1 MEKAA
6 NELVD
11 LDKYLNAV
19 EDYIDVPY
27 AWGSY
32 NLLVLPP
39 AFPFGGME
47 NPMLTFVSPSMITGD
62 KSMIAT
68 AIHEVAH
75 SWMGNL
81 VTCKSWEDAWLNEG
95 PTVFL

>member
-1 MEKAA
+1 
-6 NELVD
+6 
-11 LDKYLNAV
+11 
-19 EDYIDVPY
+19 
-27 AWGSY
+27 
-32 NLLVLPP
+32 
-39 AFPFGGME
+39 ME
-47 NPMLTFVSPSMITGD
+47 NPLLTFVSPSMITGD

-95 PTVFL
+95 PTVFLQRKITAKMFGQTRSDLESYIDNFSLTSAYENKGLKLTALH